1 MRTYPILK
9 DDGSLRGFEI
19 RAQLTVF
26 PLLRLLRSVDGVS
39 DVRHNWSNADRIS
52 FTFHGRPAV
61 VHEPWGDSS
70 RYWIGLQHPDS
81 APDIDI
87 TPIHEAFKHYRG
99 FLVTILWP
107 LG

>member
-19 RAQLTVF
+19 RAQLTVW
-26 PLLRLLRSVDGVS
+26 PLLRLLRSVEGVS
-39 DVRHNWSNADRIS
+39 DVRHNWSNDDRIS
-52 FTFHGRPAV
+52 FMFHGRSAV
-61 VHEPWGDSS
+61 VHEPWSDSS
-70 RYWIGLQHPDS
+70 RYWIGLQDPDS

-87 TPIHEAFKHYRG
+87 APIHEAFKRYRG
-99 FLVTILWP
+99 FLVTTLWP